1 MKELQAGLQLV
12 RNKCIQLNRHPLF
25 NKKALKPVVVESL
38 PPQARERQKPLL
50 SLPIKSPMGVLRQ
63 RTIDGLKRLKNQGI
77 RINELSAELEE
88 AMLEFKAIASEV
100 NQNWKAIQA
109 IQEPTSAVAD
119 ICEYQVVNVPSIK
132 QKTSGSFILT
142 SRTVD
147 LFKAEREAA
156 ILAQKLRHRTK
167 RKRLKGEDNIKRR

>member
-12 RNKCIQLNRHPLF
+12 RSKCIELNRHPF
-25 NKKALKPVVVESL
+25 FKKKALKPVAVESL
-38 PPQARERQKPLL
+38 PQQASERQKPLL
-50 SLPIKSPMGVLRQ
+50 SLPVKSPMGVLRQ
-63 RTIDGLKRLKNQGI
+63 RTIDGLRRLKNQGL
-77 RINELSAELEE
+77 RINQLSAELEE

-119 ICEYQVVNVPSIK
+119 ICEYQVVNVPSIQ
-132 QKTSGSFILT
+132 QKTSGSFIVT

-156 ILAQKLRHRTK
+156 ILAQKLRRRAK
-167 RKRLKGEDNIKRR
+167 RKRLKC

>member
-25 NKKALKPVVVESL
+25 NKKALKPVAVESL
-38 PPQARERQKPLL
+38 SPQARESQKPLL
-50 SLPIKSPMGVLRQ
+50 SLPVSPMGVLRH
-63 RTIDGLKRLKNQGI
+63 RTIDGLKRLKNQGL
-77 RINELSAELEE
+77 RINQLSAQLEE

-109 IQEPTSAVAD
+109 IQEPTSAVSD
-119 ICEYQVVNVPSIK
+119 ICEYQIVNVPSIQ

-156 ILAQKLRHRTK
+156 ILAQKLRRRAK
-167 RKRLKGEDNIKRR
+167 RKRLKD

>member
-25 NKKALKPVVVESL
+25 SKKALKPVAVESL
-38 PPQARERQKPLL
+38 PAQARESQKPLL
-50 SLPIKSPMGVLRQ
+50 SLPVKSPMGVLRQ
-63 RTIDGLKRLKNQGI
+63 RTIDGLKRLKNQGL
-77 RINELSAELEE
+77 RINQLSAELEE

-109 IQEPTSAVAD
+109 IQEPTSAVSD
-119 ICEYQVVNVPSIK
+119 ICEYQVVNVPSIQ

-156 ILAQKLRHRTK
+156 ILAQKLRRRAK
-167 RKRLKGEDNIKRR
+167 RKRLKG